1 MSGIKSKLSDNDD
14 LFKLLS
20 FPTMWCHDT
29 TVDTGVRIK
38 YANML
43 GIIQILRY
51 KTTHVY

>member
-43 GIIQILRY
+43 FSRY
-51 KTTHVY
+51 YLIDYLCPF